1 MYRRPKFLEALIE
14 IRREM
19 ADAAGHNV
27 EAYAEM
33 IRLGYPPPT
42 RPTPP
47 ADRDLDTPVDEM
59 GTERLVGLRRR

>member
-19 ADAAGHNV
+19 AEAAGHNV

-33 IRLGYPPPT
+33 IRLGHPPPT
-42 RPTPP
+42 RPSPP
-47 ADRDLDTPVDEM
+47 ADHNLDTRVDEM
-59 GTERLVGLRRR
+59 GRERLVGLRRR